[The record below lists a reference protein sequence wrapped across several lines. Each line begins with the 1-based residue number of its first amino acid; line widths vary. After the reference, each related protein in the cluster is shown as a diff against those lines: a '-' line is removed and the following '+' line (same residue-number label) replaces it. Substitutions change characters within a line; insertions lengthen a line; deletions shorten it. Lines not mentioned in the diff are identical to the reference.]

1 MENIKEP
8 SLKISLIVL
17 IGILIILLSG
27 TLIFKINI
35 VLLLI
40 LSIIY
45 IGIIGKFNNISQKEI
60 IEYMSYGCSK
70 AFIGL
75 LFFILIGGIIGIF
88 ILSGTVPTLVYYG
101 LNILSPK
108 FFLPT
113 TLLICTLLSSII
125 GSSWST
131 VGTVGIAI
139 IGIATTSNLSIPL
152 PIIVGVIVSGAW
164 FGDKMSPV
172 SDSTVMTA
180 TSVGANVYD
189 HIKVMSMT
197 TLPAY
202 IISLIAYTIINS
214 FYEVKDIDINN
225 IQIIKNTLNSV
236 YNISILNF
244 IPLLILIILSVL
256 KIDAIKSLLIT
267 IGIAILCTIFLQ
279 NKTLYDCFEAIMN
292 GVNINTNNIEVDT
305 LLNRGGINSMMS
317 TFLLCFFA
325 LSMGGVLEKCG
336 FLKVIIKGITKKL
349 KSTFGIVFTT
359 MSTCI
364 LGTAIFADIYLS
376 IILNGN
382 MYKEEFKKRGLKNT
396 MLSRTIE
403 EGTTL
408 FAPLIPWT
416 AASAFI
422 TATLNVATID
432 YAKYT
437 ILNLVNP
444 ILSLIFTLLGI
455 FIVKIKKI
463 NLKNI
468 IQILK

>member
-1 MENIKEP
+1 MDTNKEP
-8 SLKISLIVL
+8 SLKISIIVL
-17 IGILIILLSG
+17 LGILTILLSG

-45 IGIIGKFNNISQKEI
+45 IGLIGKFVNITPKDI
-60 IEYMSYGCSK
+60 LDYMSYGCSK

-88 ILSGTVPTLVYYG
+88 IASGTVPTLVYYG
-101 LNILSPK
+101 LDILSPN

-113 TLLICTLLSSII
+113 TLLICTILSSII

-139 IGIATTSNLSIPL
+139 MGIATTSNLEIPL
-152 PIIVGVIVSGAW
+152 PIIAGAIISGAW

-202 IISLIAYTIINS
+202 IISLIAYAIINS

-225 IQIIKNTLNSV
+225 IQNIKIALDSI

-244 IPLLILIILSVL
+244 IPLIVLIILSFL
-256 KIDAIKSLLIT
+256 KVNAIKSLLIT
-267 IGIAILCTIFLQ
+267 IGVSILCTIFLK
-279 NKTLYDCFEAIMN
+279 NKNLYDCFDAIMN
-292 GVNINTNNIEVDT
+292 GVYVDTPNIEVNS

-336 FLKVIIKGITKKL
+336 FLNVIIKRITSKL
-349 KSTFGIVFTT
+349 KSTFGIVFTA

-364 LGTAIFADIYLS
+364 LGTAMFADIYLS

-422 TATLNVATID
+422 TATLNVSTID

-444 ILSLIFTLLGI
+444 ILSLIFTFLGI
-455 FIVKIKKI
+455 FIVKIKKDH
-463 NLKNI
+463 K
-468 IQILK
+468 